1 MNKLKIAVL
10 EITYEEDNKMEER
23 AREEVKKKEG
33 KVKGLKIEQIEDEDL
48 IKIVRNKIVKGGEL
62 TKEDMRDIFDEN
74 PEKIINGLRNAH
86 KASEE
91 LRMAQ
96 LETIMKY
103 GQIAGLTA
111 FVTTMKYIMDTL
123 STDEDGESLKI
134 FTITLNAMMEEYG
147 YKIVET
153 ALED

>member
-96 LETIMKY
+96 LETIIKY
-103 GQIAGLTA
+103 GQTAGLTA

-153 ALED
+153 ALEE